1 MPCFSAELYIR
12 VDINIRTVA
21 AAAAVVCA
29 LRSLQDSKIPVFWK
43 MPLTTSTFGTV
54 LDEMGPIA

>member
-1 MPCFSAELYIR
+1 MPGFSAELYIR
-12 VDINIRTVA
+12 VDITIRTVA
-21 AAAAVVCA
+21 TAAVVCA

>member
-1 MPCFSAELYIR
+1 MPGFSAELYIR

-21 AAAAVVCA
+21 AAAVACA
-29 LRSLQDSKIPVFWK
+29 LRSLQDSKIPVIWK
-43 MPLTTSTFGTV
+43 MPLATSTFGTV